1 MNNLKKIA
9 GIVCL
14 TCAIVFSSF
23 AQSSTTNAESDV
35 FYVRIDNLNTE
46 NYAVLYHKLKADG
59 RFTIDLAC
67 VPAHILKIKMIGNRS
82 QVMAENVSAFQE
94 LTAQSQMA
102 TPRHLAD
109 YDAQKFFDACAA
121 TRSNN

>member
-1 MNNLKKIA
+1 MNTLKRIA
-9 GIVCL
+9 GTFFLI
-14 TCAIVFSSF
+14 CAIVLSSF
-23 AQSSTTNAESDV
+23 AQSTTTTTESDI
-35 FYVRIDNLNTE
+35 FYVRIDNLNTD

-67 VPAHILKIKMIGNRS
+67 VPAHVLKIKMIGDRS
-82 QVMAENVSAFQE
+82 EVLSENLNAFQE
-94 LTAQSQMA
+94 LTAQAQLA
-102 TPRHLAD
+102 TPRLLAD